1 MTVGLVVMPIFPFIV
16 SMFIF
21 VGRVTMIILVL
32 LAIVFRH
39 MFNMMII
46 LVMLA
51 IVFRHMFNMMII
63 LVMLAIVFR
72 HMFNMMMGRILV
84 IAIIITVNVLVLMP
98 SEMSVILF

>member
-51 IVFRHMFNMMII
+51 IVFRHMFNMM
-63 LVMLAIVFR
+63 
-72 HMFNMMMGRILV
+72 MGRILV

>member
-51 IVFRHMFNMMII
+51 IVFRHMFNMMM
-63 LVMLAIVFR
+63 V
-72 HMFNMMMGRILV
+72 MMGRILV